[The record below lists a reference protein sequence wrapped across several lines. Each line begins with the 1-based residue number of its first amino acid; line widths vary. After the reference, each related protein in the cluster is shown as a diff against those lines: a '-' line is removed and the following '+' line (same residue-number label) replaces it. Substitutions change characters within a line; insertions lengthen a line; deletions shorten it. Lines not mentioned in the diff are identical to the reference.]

1 MSRIQTANWRIPIM
15 HARRR
20 RCRPV
25 VEFLESRTLLAAGDL
40 DPTFGANGKVLTDF
54 PNTNNDAVLQADGKI
69 VVLTG
74 GEADHSRLA
83 RYTANGQLDGT
94 FGSAGSIVL
103 NYRPASLAVRTD
115 NRLVVA
121 GYDPANANNVLLT
134 RYTAN
139 GQVDS
144 SFGGGDGQV
153 SQPYFGGS
161 HTFVKQIARL
171 LIRHDFF
178 GENIMYL
185 VGSVETA
192 QFTSQFDFA
201 ISSFTPTGDP
211 NAYGNQF
218 QNASLVDFGN
228 NDTATD
234 AALTPDGM
242 VVAAG
247 S

>member
-40 DPTFGANGKVLTDF
+40 DSSFGANGKVLTDF
-54 PNTNNDAVLQADGKI
+54 PNTNNDAVLQAVLQADDKI

-74 GEADHSRLA
+74 GEANHSRLA
-83 RYTANGQLDGT
+83 RYTADGQLDGT
-94 FGSAGSIVL
+94 FGSGGSIVL
-103 NYRPASLAVRTD
+103 NYRPASLAVRSD

-121 GYDPANANNVLLT
+121 GYDSANANNVLLT

-161 HTFVKQIARL
+161 NTFVKQIARL

-178 GENIMYL
+178 GEN
-185 VGSVETA
+185 
-192 QFTSQFDFA
+192 
-201 ISSFTPTGDP
+201 
-211 NAYGNQF
+211 
-218 QNASLVDFGN
+218 
-228 NDTATD
+228 
-234 AALTPDGM
+234 
-242 VVAAG
+242 
-247 S
+247 